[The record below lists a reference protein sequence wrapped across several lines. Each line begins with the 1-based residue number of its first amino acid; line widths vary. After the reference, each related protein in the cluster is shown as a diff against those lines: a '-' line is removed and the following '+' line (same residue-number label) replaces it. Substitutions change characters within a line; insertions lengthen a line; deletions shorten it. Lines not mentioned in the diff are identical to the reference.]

1 MNSKSCIVIG
11 AGLSGLAAAHALTK
25 ENWEVTVLEAQP
37 FTNGR
42 VYSFEFEQAP
52 GLVCELGGEWI
63 GKDHSSMIGLCNE
76 LKLKTI
82 PHRFD
87 FFFFE
92 RGRRSRKTYKA
103 GTSPFSPPAKA
114 AYEKLRRES
123 EHWSPAEQEILDKKD
138 WWTILRDRGYSE
150 RDLLHRDLMDSTDF
164 GESIRQTGGYSAAA
178 EYFDSDKYDEMDR
191 KIVGG
196 NEQLPKALTKEI
208 TRRHGKIL
216 VSHRVWAVE
225 QPDEENGV
233 LVRTAGRHEPF
244 RAKYCICTVPART
257 LTKIQFHPRLPDE
270 QWDSAKQLQYARIM
284 KTAILCDS
292 RFWLKQFKRFSCFTD
307 TTSDFLFDATLGQR
321 GPIGP
326 NGKTHKCGILCSYAI
341 GDKADDLSSYT
352 KAHLIARL
360 HENIG
365 AIFPQEKFR
374 ILDIKRQAWQF
385 NKYTQGAYGF
395 YRPGEWFTVR
405 EILGRPFG
413 RVYFAGEHIADE
425 QGFMEGAVNTGQAAA
440 KSIL

>member
-11 AGLSGLAAAHALTK
+11 AGLSGLAAAYLLTK

-63 GKDHSSMIGLCNE
+63 GRDHHAMIALCKK
-76 LKLKTI
+76 LKLKTM

-92 RGRRSRKTYKA
+92 RGRRSRRIYKPGA
-103 GTSPFSPPAKA
+103 SPFSPRAKA
-114 AYEKLRRES
+114 AYKKLKEQS

-196 NEQLPKALTKEI
+196 NELLPKALTEEI
-208 TRRHGKIL
+208 TRRRGKIL
-216 VSHRVWAVE
+216 VSHRVWAID
-225 QPDEENGV
+225 QPEKENGV
-233 LVRTAGRHEPF
+233 LVRTTERHEPF

-257 LTKIQFHPRLPDE
+257 LTRIQFHPRLPDE

-292 RFWLKQFKRFSCFTD
+292 RFWLKKFKR
-307 TTSDFLFDATLGQR
+307 ATLGQR
-321 GPIGP
+321 RLIGP
-326 NGKTHKCGILCSYAI
+326 DGKRDKRGILCSYAI
-341 GDKADDLSSYT
+341 GDKADDLHSYT
-352 KAHLIARL
+352 KKHLITRL
-360 HENIG
+360 HENIQ
-365 AIFPQEKFR
+365 AIFPHEPFR

-440 KSIL
+440 QSIL

>member
-1 MNSKSCIVIG
+1 MNPKSCIVIG
-11 AGLSGLAAAHALTK
+11 AGLSGLAAAYLLAKHK
-25 ENWEVTVLEAQP
+25 WEVTVLEAQP

-42 VYSFEFEQAP
+42 VYSFSFKQAP

-63 GKDHSSMIGLCNE
+63 GRDHHAMIALCKE
-76 LKLKTI
+76 LELETM

-92 RGRRSRKTYKA
+92 RGRRSRRIYKA
-103 GTSPFSPPAKA
+103 GTSPFSPRAKA
-114 AYEKLRRES
+114 AYKKLKQQN

-196 NEQLPKALTKEI
+196 NERLPKALTKEI
-208 TRRHGKIL
+208 RRRRGKIL
-216 VSHRVWAVE
+216 VSHRVWAID

-233 LVRTAGRHEPF
+233 LVRTAGRRQPF

-257 LTKIQFHPRLPDE
+257 LTKIQFHPRLPNE

-321 GPIGP
+321 GPMGP
-326 NGKTHKCGILCSYAI
+326 GGKRDKRGILCSYAI

-365 AIFPQEKFR
+365 AIFPQAKFR

-440 KSIL
+440 QSIL